1 MALAKAL
8 LERDAHPVILIGTR
22 ATGKS
27 VLLASLLSFFIRSP
41 DAGALLSLGDPLLS
55 AENDYGRRVNDKAK
69 RFFNRTVL
77 RFIEGAPPEQTTDAE
92 PYYIPIQLSPVN
104 RAPNASLAILEVSGE
119 HYMLDRNSDV
129 LVKEMR
135 EEIATVYADYPAPI
149 SIIIVAPY
157 LEGDGYLAEADETV
171 QDYERQ
177 RIKDID
183 LSISFA
189 LRDYISR
196 RKDRIDNDR
205 MMILMT
211 KWDVHTGGVA
221 DEDFVR
227 APDKLVEGLLVD
239 RYPTTLNLCAT
250 LNQRNNDQVTYDVYS
265 AGPMVG
271 DQILPL
277 DIDTQ
282 ARVNSHAKRV
292 WNWLYHNVHPGVN
305 LNLKASR
312 KESGGLK
319 GVLGKLFLG

>member
-1 MALAKAL
+1 MALAEAL

-41 DAGALLSLGDPLLS
+41 DTGALLSLGDPLLS

-69 RFFNRTVL
+69 RFFNKTVL
-77 RFIEGAPPEQTTDAE
+77 RFIEGVPPEQTTDVE
-92 PYYIPIQLSPVN
+92 PYYIPVQLSPVN
-104 RAPNASLAILEVSGE
+104 RAPDASLAILEVSGE

-135 EEIATVYADYPAPI
+135 EEIATVYADYPGPI

-157 LEGDGYLAEADETV
+157 LEGDGYLAETDETV

-183 LSISFA
+183 VSISFA

-196 RKDRIDNDR
+196 RKHRIDNDR
-205 MMILMT
+205 IMILMT
-211 KWDVHTGGVA
+211 KWDIHTEGIA

-227 APDKLVEGLLVD
+227 APDELIQGLVAE

-271 DQILPL
+271 AQILPL

-282 ARVNSHAKRV
+282 ARVNLHAKRV
-292 WNWLYHNVHPGVN
+292 WNWLYQNVHPGVN
-305 LNLKASR
+305 LNLKVSR

-319 GVLGKLFLG
+319 SFLGKLFLG